1 MIWISIFQ
9 IENSTMKKSIT
20 PKELNKYQIK
30 SIRADWWDY
39 SSSGLYF
46 ITICTQ
52 QMHHFFGEIEKEK
65 VILNKTGNIAKK
77 NWELIPKYFPF
88 VSIGPFIIMPNHL
101 HGIIAI
107 EKNQKTSNKVSAK
120 FGPQSGNLA
129 SIIRGYKSSVT
140 IEARKTNPLFCW
152 QARFYDRIIRD
163 ETELQ
168 NIIQYIYD
176 NPMKG

>member
-1 MIWISIFQ
+1 MIWMSILQ

-46 ITICTQ
+46 ITICTK
-52 QMHHFFGEIEKEK
+52 QMHHFFGEIEKEQM
-65 VILNKTGNIAKK
+65 ILNRTGNIAKR

-88 VSIGPFIIMPNHL
+88 VSLGPFIIMTNHL

-107 EKNQKTSNKVSAK
+107 EKT
-120 FGPQSGNLA
+120 
-129 SIIRGYKSSVT
+129 
-140 IEARKTNPLFCW
+140 
-152 QARFYDRIIRD
+152 
-163 ETELQ
+163 
-168 NIIQYIYD
+168 
-176 NPMKG
+176 